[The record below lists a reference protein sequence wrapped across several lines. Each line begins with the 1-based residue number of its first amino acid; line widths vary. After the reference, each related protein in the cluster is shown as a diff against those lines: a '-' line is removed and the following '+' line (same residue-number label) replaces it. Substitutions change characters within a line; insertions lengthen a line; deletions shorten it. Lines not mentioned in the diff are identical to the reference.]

1 MNDYRNKT
9 DAELQFIIKVA
20 AEVAEALR
28 GWNDLAECKYI
39 DQVNDAR
46 TELHRRRNKE

>member
-28 GWNDLAECKYI
+28 GWNDLAECKYL
-39 DQVNDAR
+39 DQVNDAS
-46 TELHRRRNKE
+46 TELYRRRNKK